1 MLIRERM
8 ESTSFSSSE
17 RTIVEFILEQKEKI
31 RDMTTKEIAAA
42 TFTSPST
49 LIRIAHKMNYQ
60 GWAEL
65 KEAFLKEENYLSSHF
80 CDIDANIPFSQEDSC
95 YTIASKLLTLKKEAL
110 DDTFKLIDHVALHYA
125 IRMLDQA
132 DFISVFGVS
141 NNGLIVQEFKHNMRR
156 IGKMV
161 EIVNLQGELVYTA
174 GSLPPN
180 SCAVI
185 VSYSG
190 ETPVYH
196 NILDVLKENQIPVLG
211 ITSIGDNTV
220 SKGSDIVLRL
230 CTREKL
236 YSKIGTFCTDA
247 SIEYLLDVL
256 YAGVFALHYEKNY
269 RNKTESSA
277 RIEKGRF
284 SNVQLM
290 KEENGPE

>member
-8 ESTSFSSSE
+8 ESTPFSSSE

-65 KEAFLKEENYLSSHF
+65 KEAFLKEEDYLSSHF

-132 DFISVFGVS
+132 DFISVFG
-141 NNGLIVQEFKHNMRR
+141 FP
-156 IGKMV
+156 
-161 EIVNLQGELVYTA
+161 T
-174 GSLPPN
+174 
-180 SCAVI
+180 
-185 VSYSG
+185 
-190 ETPVYH
+190 
-196 NILDVLKENQIPVLG
+196 
-211 ITSIGDNTV
+211 TV
-220 SKGSDIVLRL
+220 
-230 CTREKL
+230 
-236 YSKIGTFCTDA
+236 
-247 SIEYLLDVL
+247 
-256 YAGVFALHYEKNY
+256 
-269 RNKTESSA
+269 
-277 RIEKGRF
+277 
-284 SNVQLM
+284 
-290 KEENGPE
+290 